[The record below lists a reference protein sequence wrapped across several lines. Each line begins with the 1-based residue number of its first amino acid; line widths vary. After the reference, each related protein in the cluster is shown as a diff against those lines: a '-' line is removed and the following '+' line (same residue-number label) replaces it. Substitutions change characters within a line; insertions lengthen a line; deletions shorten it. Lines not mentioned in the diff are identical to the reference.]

1 MRTLTT
7 VGLAGLAAV
16 TVALWVVSRAG
27 DALGVR
33 GQAWK
38 AAVDLAV
45 DHPLGVGLG
54 RAGDAVSAAVPGGRT
69 FVHAHNMWLNWLAE
83 AGVAG
88 LLGILLVTVIAVASA
103 VRAAREKSVA
113 GVVGLAALTG
123 FFLAA
128 TVDHPANLDR
138 IAMLFWLVLGL
149 VMAEVPGGWRE
160 SGTPARATGR
170 SGRRARRR

>member
-54 RAGDAVSAAVPGGRT
+54 RAATPSPRPY
-69 FVHAHNMWLNWLAE
+69 
-83 AGVAG
+83 
-88 LLGILLVTVIAVASA
+88 
-103 VRAAREKSVA
+103 RAAGPSSTRTTC
-113 GVVGLAALTG
+113 G
-123 FFLAA
+123 
-128 TVDHPANLDR
+128 
-138 IAMLFWLVLGL
+138 
-149 VMAEVPGGWRE
+149 
-160 SGTPARATGR
+160 
-170 SGRRARRR
+170 